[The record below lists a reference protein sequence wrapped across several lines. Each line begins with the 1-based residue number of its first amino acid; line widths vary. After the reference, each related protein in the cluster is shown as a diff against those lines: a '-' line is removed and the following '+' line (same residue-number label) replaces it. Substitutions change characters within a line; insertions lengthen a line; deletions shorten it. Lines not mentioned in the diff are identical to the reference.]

1 MAKEKQGKAPIPVL
15 AVGIMGR
22 RKDAAIGD
30 EDKGGEDAGGMLADI
45 AAEIRSAKSDEA
57 YAEALAAFVRAVQD
71 ED

>member
-1 MAKEKQGKAPIPVL
+1 MAKEKQGKAPVPVL

-45 AAEIRSAKSDEA
+45 AAEIRAAKSDEA